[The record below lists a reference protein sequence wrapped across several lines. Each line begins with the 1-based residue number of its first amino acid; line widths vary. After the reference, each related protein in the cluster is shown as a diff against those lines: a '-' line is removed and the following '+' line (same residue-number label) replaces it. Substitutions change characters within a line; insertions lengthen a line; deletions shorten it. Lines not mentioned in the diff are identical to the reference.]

1 MKFSKKSKLNV
12 AIPTTSM
19 PDIIFMLLIF
29 FMVATVF
36 KQFAGLKVKLPEASK
51 IQKVPVSKRLIITVW
66 VDLNNKVV
74 CDGFNLK
81 DIKNLRNVVYQKLV
95 KEPQSQIALKIDKD
109 ANMGFVNKVHQEL
122 RKANALKV
130 HYFARP
136 GAGGRG

>member
-1 MKFSKKSKLNV
+1 MKFNKKMKLNV
-12 AIPTTSM
+12 SIPTASM

-36 KQFAGLKVKLPEASK
+36 KQFAGLKVHLPDAVK
-51 IQKVPVSKRLIITVW
+51 IQKVPVSKRHIVTVW
-66 VDLNNKVV
+66 VDTNDKVV
-74 CDGFNLK
+74 CDDYNLK
-81 DIKNLRNVVYQKLV
+81 EIKNLRNVVYQKLV
-95 KEPQSQIALKIDKD
+95 KDPQIQIALKIDEN
-109 ANMGFVNKVHQEL
+109 ASMGFVNKVHQEL

>member
-1 MKFSKKSKLNV
+1 MKFSKKSKMNV
-12 AIPTTSM
+12 SIPTTSM

-36 KQFAGLKVKLPEASK
+36 KQFSGLKVRLPDAVKVQK
-51 IQKVPVSKRLIITVW
+51 IPGSKRHVVTVW
-66 VDLNNKVV
+66 VDVNDKVV
-74 CDGFNLK
+74 CDDYPLK
-81 DIKNLRNVVYQKLV
+81 EIKNLRTVVYQKLV
-95 KEPQSQIALKIDKD
+95 KDPQIQIALKIDEN

-136 GAGGRG
+136 GRGGRS